1 MEIYEGKSI
10 FKGIAIGKI
19 FYYQK
24 GAQQVKRE
32 KVEDTAAEKARY
44 EAASAKASE
53 QLQALYEKAV
63 KEVGEANAAVFEVHM
78 MMLED
83 DDYVSSIVNMIET
96 QNVNAEF
103 AVATTGDN
111 FAEMFSQMDDEY
123 FKARAADVKDITER
137 LLSVLGE
144 QETTGDIGDEPVI
157 IVADDLAPSETVQM
171 DKEKLLAF
179 VTRHGSAN
187 SHTAILARTMN
198 IPALI
203 GVDIQEEW
211 NGHMAVVDGRSGK
224 LYIDPEEEIL
234 TKLKDD
240 RKKEQEARELLS
252 LLKGKEDVTAD
263 GKHIKLYANI
273 AGVGDVANVQ

>member
-32 KVEDTAAEKARY
+32 KVEDTTAEKARY

-111 FAEMFSQMDDEY
+111 FAEM
-123 FKARAADVKDITER
+123 
-137 LLSVLGE
+137 
-144 QETTGDIGDEPVI
+144 
-157 IVADDLAPSETVQM
+157 
-171 DKEKLLAF
+171 
-179 VTRHGSAN
+179 
-187 SHTAILARTMN
+187 
-198 IPALI
+198 
-203 GVDIQEEW
+203 
-211 NGHMAVVDGRSGK
+211 
-224 LYIDPEEEIL
+224 
-234 TKLKDD
+234 
-240 RKKEQEARELLS
+240 
-252 LLKGKEDVTAD
+252 
-263 GKHIKLYANI
+263 
-273 AGVGDVANVQ
+273 